1 MQESNMRNFPVI
13 LPKSSNIQIPI
24 NNSRENLFKLADDEA
39 YMVTSQIF
47 DPRDSSP
54 PNEWNIRLKNRLA
67 KFNNNSN
74 NSNTSTLE

>member
-1 MQESNMRNFPVI
+1 MQESNIRNVPVI

-24 NNSRENLFKLADDEA
+24 NISRENLYKLADDEA

-67 KFNNNSN
+67 KFNNSN
-74 NSNTSTLE
+74 NLNSSTLE